1 MKTERKGDTLWK
13 TAKFWSCTGAGT
25 NRHRRDPGFLRP
37 AAADP
42 CQPHSEQPGGF
53 GGNRQ
58 RHISSR
64 LADHP
69 TGAAKGFPCLS
80 AKNLP
85 ESGLRPAGLEPGG
98 QAESEADRSD
108 RGVGAVH
115 PGSPAGRDSGQAF
128 PERNVGTLSA
138 AASQGKSGDFPAPVS
153 LRGFRWEIAQRYAFS
168 ESKVKMQLHR
178 TREKLRRFLE
188 QEGIAL

>member
-1 MKTERKGDTLWK
+1 MKTERRGTPYGRQQNSGAVLKPER
-13 TAKFWSCTGAGT
+13 TG
-25 NRHRRDPGFLRP
+25 HRRDPGFLRP

-58 RHISSR
+58 RHTSSH

-69 TGAAKGFPCLS
+69 TGAAKGFSRLS

-85 ESGLRPAGLEPGG
+85 ESGLRPAGLEPGR

-108 RGVGAVH
+108 HRAGAVH

-128 PERNVGTLSA
+128 PQGNPGSVSP

-153 LRGFRWEIAQRYAFS
+153 LWGFRWRNRS
-168 ESKVKMQLHR
+168 EVCRQ
-178 TREKLRRFLE
+178 
-188 QEGIAL
+188 